1 MSTEPELNGQPRV
14 STLVGRTLAKL
25 GVGHVFGV
33 VGSGNF
39 DVTGTL
45 MAEGVPFTA
54 ARHEGGAATMAD
66 AYGRMSGKVGVV
78 TTHQGCGLTNA
89 ITGVGEAAKSRTPM
103 IVLTADTQA
112 AATRSN
118 FKIDQDALARS
129 VGAVAER
136 IHSPATAVADTVRAF
151 RTAVNERRTVVLS
164 LPLDIQSGAA
174 ADEVGAVVVPVPWT
188 VRPDDAAVQ
197 RLVALIAEAER
208 PVFVAGRGGRGAR
221 DQILALA
228 RHAGALVATSAVA
241 SGLFNGDPHNLG
253 ISGGF
258 SSPVTAEFISGA
270 DLIVGWGCTLNMW
283 TMRHGLLISPDA
295 KVVQIDVEDAALGA
309 NRPISLGVL
318 GDSALTATDALAAL
332 AASQPEPAEKYR
344 TEANAL
350 AIKEGSRWRDVS
362 TPDVSTD
369 VRIDPR
375 VLSRELDSLLPA
387 ERIVSVDSGN
397 FMGYPSQYLAVPD
410 EFGFCFTQAFQAIGL
425 GLYTAIGAAAAQP
438 DRLPVLG
445 AGDGG
450 FLMGISELETAV
462 RMKLPL
468 VCIIYNDA
476 AYGAEVHHFASG
488 NPEQDLASVVFPETD
503 IAAIARGFGAEGV
516 TVRTVG
522 DLATVQPW
530 LEAYAAGTQDRPLVI
545 DAKIASDGGSWWL
558 AEAFQGH

>member
-1 MSTEPELNGQPRV
+1 MRV

-45 MAEGVPFTA
+45 MAEGIPFTA
-54 ARHEGGAATMAD
+54 TRHEGGAATMAD
-66 AYGRMSGKVGVV
+66 AYSRMSGKVGVV
-78 TTHQGCGLTNA
+78 TTHQGCGLSNA
-89 ITGVGEAAKSRTPM
+89 ITGIGEAAKSRTPM

-112 AATRSN
+112 AAIRSN

-164 LPLDIQSGAA
+164 LPLDVQSGAA
-174 ADEVGAVVVPVPWT
+174 ADEVSAVVVPQPLK
-188 VRPDDAAVQ
+188 VRPDTGAVEQ
-197 RLVALIAEAER
+197 LAALIAKAER

-221 DQILALA
+221 DEILALA

-241 SGLFNGDPHNLG
+241 SGLFNGDSHNLG

-258 SSPVTAEFISGA
+258 SSPATAEFISGA
-270 DLIVGWGCTLNMW
+270 DLIVGWGCALNMW
-283 TMRHGLLISPDA
+283 TMRHGRLISA
-295 KVVQIDVEDAALGA
+295 GTTVVQIDVEDSALGA

-318 GDSALTATDALAAL
+318 GDSALTAADVLAAL
-332 AASQPEPAEKYR
+332 AGVQPEPAEKYR
-344 TEANAL
+344 TETNAL
-350 AIKEGSRWRDVS
+350 AIKQGSRWRDVETEDLS
-362 TPDVSTD
+362 TATA
-369 VRIDPR
+369 IDPR
-375 VLSRELDSLLPA
+375 VLTRELDTLLPA
-387 ERIVSVDSGN
+387 ERIVAVDSGN

-410 EFGFCFTQAFQAIGL
+410 EYGFCFTQAFQAIGL
-425 GLYTAIGAAAAQP
+425 GLYTAIGAALAQP
-438 DRLPVLG
+438 HRLPVLG

-450 FLMGISELETAV
+450 FLMGISELETAA
-462 RMKLPL
+462 RLKLPL
-468 VCIIYNDA
+468 VCIVYNDA
-476 AYGAEVHHFASG
+476 AYGAEVHHFAS
-488 NPEQDLASVVFPETD
+488 EHTEAELSSVVFPDTD

-516 TVRTVG
+516 TVRTVS
-522 DLATVQPW
+522 DLDAVRPW
-530 LEAYAAGTQDRPLVI
+530 IAAYEAGTQTRPLVI

>member
-1 MSTEPELNGQPRV
+1 MSAEVRV

-45 MAEGVPFTA
+45 MAEGIPFTA

-66 AYGRMSGKVGVV
+66 AYSRMSGKVGVV
-78 TTHQGCGLTNA
+78 TTHQGCGLSNA
-89 ITGVGEAAKSRTPM
+89 ITGIGEAAKSRTPM

-112 AATRSN
+112 AAIRSN

-136 IHSPATAVADTVRAF
+136 IHSPATAVADTMRAF

-164 LPLDIQSGAA
+164 LPLDVQNASA
-174 ADEVGAVVVPVPWT
+174 ADEVSAVVAPEPLK
-188 VRPDDAAVQ
+188 VRPDAAAVEQ
-197 RLVALIAEAER
+197 LVALIAAAER

-221 DQILALA
+221 DQILELA

-258 SSPVTAEFISGA
+258 SSPATAEFISGA
-270 DLIVGWGCTLNMW
+270 DLIVGWGCALNMW
-283 TMRHGLLISPDA
+283 TMRHGRLISA
-295 KVVQIDVEDAALGA
+295 GTKVVQIDVEDAALGA

-318 GDSALTATDALAAL
+318 GDSALTAGDALVAL
-332 AASQPEPAEKYR
+332 RSVQPEPAEKYR

-350 AIKEGSRWRDVS
+350 AIKQGSRWRDVS
-362 TPDVSTD
+362 TADVSTATS
-369 VRIDPR
+369 IDPR
-375 VLSRELDSLLPA
+375 VLTRELDTLLPA
-387 ERIVSVDSGN
+387 ERIVAVDSGN

-425 GLYTAIGAAAAQP
+425 GLYSAIGAALAQP
-438 DRLPVLG
+438 HRLPVLG

-450 FLMGISELETAV
+450 FLMGISELETAT
-462 RMKLPL
+462 RLKLPL
-468 VCIIYNDA
+468 VCIVYNDA

-488 NPEQDLASVVFPETD
+488 HTEAELASVVFPDTD
-503 IAAIARGFGAEGV
+503 IASIARGFGAEGV
-516 TVRTVG
+516 TVRTVA
-522 DLATVQPW
+522 D
-530 LEAYAAGTQDRPLVI
+530 LEAIRPWIAVYEAGTQDRPLVI